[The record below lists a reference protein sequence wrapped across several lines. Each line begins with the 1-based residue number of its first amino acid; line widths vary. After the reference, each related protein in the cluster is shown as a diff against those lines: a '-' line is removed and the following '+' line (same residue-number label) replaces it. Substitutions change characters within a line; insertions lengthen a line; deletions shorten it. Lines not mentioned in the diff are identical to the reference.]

1 MTKQATL
8 KITGMHCAGC
18 SANVEKALKGVKGVA
33 SASVDLK
40 SSKAVVDYDP
50 ALAGEKELVAA
61 VKKAGY
67 GAG

>member
-8 KITGMHCAGC
+8 KISGMHCSGC
-18 SANVEKALKGVKGVA
+18 SSNVEKALKSVKGVS
-33 SASVDLK
+33 SATVDLK
-40 SSKAVVDYDP
+40 ANKAVVDFDP
-50 ALAGEKELVAA
+50 ALTGEKELVSA